1 MSLFCRKTNKL
12 LFFNRLQI
20 SIDNMLQEKYILS
33 VKLKYSSY
41 LIIILAAAF
50 IYAGTFL
57 EYFQGRSEGE
67 DIRLEWKTREEVNL
81 QQFNIERK
89 TPHNSFV
96 EIATVQPKGSN
107 SFYTYLDKSAYKPT
121 DMIFIYRL
129 KIVNTNGQIS
139 YSSEVTVSHSVSGV
153 KRTWGS
159 IKAMFR

>member
-1 MSLFCRKTNKL
+1 MKFRHSFY
-12 LFFNRLQI
+12 FMF
-20 SIDNMLQEKYILS
+20 
-33 VKLKYSSY
+33 
-41 LIIILAAAF
+41 LITVAV

-81 QQFNIERK
+81 QNFKIERK
-89 TPHNSFV
+89 TPQNSYV

-107 SFYTYLDKSAYKPT
+107 SYYSYLDQSAYKAS
-121 DMIFIYRL
+121 DLIFIYRL
-129 KIVNTNGQIS
+129 KIVDTNGQSS
-139 YSSEVTVSHSVSGV
+139 YSNEVTVSHSVSGV